1 MKIKGMSVQSAAEED
16 VVITTNVNTMDL
28 VLTRPPLLESL
39 FDPPAETEPVFGAE
53 NVWGGEDTVAGEEAE
68 AEAAPE
74 GVERRK
80 VRARAK
86 RSEAK
91 RSEAKRSEAKRS
103 EAKRSEAKR
112 SEAKRSEPIINSVAQ
127 ASLTTYIL
135 RRRAS
140 TWRCALWT
148 RGLVPPTQYK
158 KAPAA
163 TWRRPL
169 FYLPLLLSH
178 RD

>member
-103 EAKRSEAKR
+103 ER
-112 SEAKRSEPIINSVAQ
+112 EPIINSVAQ

-140 TWRCALWT
+140 TWRCALWR